1 MTTPQETPQDSPE
14 ESTVRLPHADEVGT
28 VRLTPAALAAT
39 PHAPVPV
46 SPGATVRLPHTNE
59 VGTVRLTPA
68 VLAATPHAPEP
79 VVPGSEEAP
88 RFGPGVPT
96 LTDTA
101 DGRMASVWHG
111 TASRAPRP
119 QDLPRRRRPR
129 RGVLGGW
136 LLPAVV
142 LIAVV
147 AYLAWQRYAPAP
159 ALAVTGATVH
169 TDAAGPACDG
179 TAAVV
184 GTLHT
189 NGREG
194 TVNYRW
200 KRSDGTVSG
209 ILRQRVAQD
218 AHRTDV
224 VLRWTFEGHGTVQAT
239 ATLEILSPDPTDASA
254 TFTYA
259 CP

>member
-1 MTTPQETPQDSPE
+1 
-14 ESTVRLPHADEVGT
+14 
-28 VRLTPAALAAT
+28 
-39 PHAPVPV
+39 
-46 SPGATVRLPHTNE
+46 
-59 VGTVRLTPA
+59 
-68 VLAATPHAPEP
+68 
-79 VVPGSEEAP
+79 
-88 RFGPGVPT
+88 
-96 LTDTA
+96 
-101 DGRMASVWHG
+101 
-111 TASRAPRP
+111 
-119 QDLPRRRRPR
+119 
-129 RGVLGGW
+129 
-136 LLPAVV
+136 LPAVV
-142 LIAVV
+142 LIAVS
-147 AYLAWQRYAPAP
+147 AYLAWQRYTP

-179 TAAVV
+179 TATVI

-200 KRSDGTVSG
+200 KRSDGTDSG

-224 VLRWTFEGHGTVQAT
+224 VLRWTFDGHGTVRAT
-239 ATLEILSPDPTDASA
+239 ATLEILSPDPADASA

>member
-14 ESTVRLPHADEVGT
+14 ESTVRLPTANEVGT

-39 PHAPVPV
+39 LHAPEPV
-46 SPGATVRLPHTNE
+46 TPGATVRRPHADE
-59 VGTVRLTPA
+59 IGTVRLTPA
-68 VLAATPHAPEP
+68 ALAATLHAPEP
-79 VVPGSEEAP
+79 VAPGSEEAP
-88 RFGPGVPT
+88 RFGPGVPA
-96 LTDTA
+96 LTNTT
-101 DGRMASVWHG
+101 DGRVASVWHG
-111 TASRAPRP
+111 TVSPGPRP
-119 QDLPRRRRPR
+119 QDVPRRRRPR

-142 LIAVV
+142 LIAVA
-147 AYLAWQRYAPAP
+147 AYLAWQRYAP

-179 TAAVV
+179 TATVI

-194 TVNYRW
+194 TVTYRW
-200 KRSDGTVSG
+200 KRSDGTVSD
-209 ILRQRVAQD
+209 IFRQRVAQD

-224 VLRWTFEGHGTVQAT
+224 VLRWTFDGHGTVRAT
-239 ATLEILSPDPTDASA
+239 ATLEILSPDPADASA